1 MKKKWNHKTDELRTR
16 ASQRF
21 EAQHPRRLSSLRERP
36 DAESKEGRN
45 PRLEK
50 RRETVS
56 EVAAKDPFGIGDDDG
71 DVEEPNDR
79 VQAIDAIKAM
89 DTWAGSKLEWNE
101 KAPRSPQCPPT
112 SAYTNVEEPNDR
124 AQRIDAIKAI
134 DTWAGS
140 KLKWKGKASEVSQS
154 PPTSPYNVHSF
165 AEKQRLVRD
174 RRHRNGL
181 VKSRIPRLNSIAD
194 RHLTDHDNSPVDK
207 NGPNGDSK
215 TRPSGSEQF
224 ESSHNEGFQSERL
237 QNDPNEKDS
246 RRDRTE
252 HADKDYPPKSQPIG
266 RDSNYDP
273 QLQLPGS
280 GDALVDDDRII
291 RRDFGSWN
299 PPNEQR
305 SDQVLPSNSVEPDQ
319 DTHETSDRE
328 KEAVSDKRKNNDET
342 GSSSE
347 IDPSFHS
354 NERDVFGPQ
363 PQPSGSKSTLVD
375 ASSIHNLVEEQVHVE
390 TNETKEAPNTPH
402 SLRNIENISHGP
414 QPKSPGDHQTEDSD
428 SQSKTPASDQNRS
441 PDTNQSPHI
450 AQSPDTMESQSPNT
464 LPRSPGDDVMK
475 SPHPQSK
482 PSESDHAKSSDP
494 RPKSPKSDENNI
506 PGLNPKFPESGDVSV
521 EKASVRDHVGE
532 DDDREAC
539 LNGDAPLPE
548 KHKAFVH
555 GSQSPGLL
563 SPDGSINPGS
573 GEDSLVVSPT
583 RTVRPPCSQGTQL
596 LFNVNL

>member
-1 MKKKWNHKTDELRTR
+1 M
-16 ASQRF
+16 
-21 EAQHPRRLSSLRERP
+21 
-36 DAESKEGRN
+36 
-45 PRLEK
+45 
-50 RRETVS
+50 
-56 EVAAKDPFGIGDDDG
+56 
-71 DVEEPNDR
+71 
-79 VQAIDAIKAM
+79 
-89 DTWAGSKLEWNE
+89 
-101 KAPRSPQCPPT
+101 
-112 SAYTNVEEPNDR
+112 EEPNDR

-174 RRHRNGL
+174 RRHRNGP
-181 VKSRIPRLNSIAD
+181 VKSRIPRLHSIAD
-194 RHLTDHDNSPVDK
+194 QH
-207 NGPNGDSK
+207 
-215 TRPSGSEQF
+215 
-224 ESSHNEGFQSERL
+224 
-237 QNDPNEKDS
+237 
-246 RRDRTE
+246 
-252 HADKDYPPKSQPIG
+252 
-266 RDSNYDP
+266 
-273 QLQLPGS
+273 QLPGS
-280 GDALVDDDRII
+280 GDALFDDDRII

-305 SDQVLPSNSVEPDQ
+305 SDQVLPSNSAEPDQ

-390 TNETKEAPNTPH
+390 TNETKEAPDTPH
-402 SLRNIENISHGP
+402 SLRNIENISYGP
-414 QPKSPGDHQTEDSD
+414 QPKSPGDDQTEDSD
-428 SQSKTPASDQNRS
+428 PQSKTPASDQNRS
-441 PDTNQSPHI
+441 PDTNQSPHS

-482 PSESDHAKSSDP
+482 PPESDHAKSSDP
-494 RPKSPKSDENNI
+494 RPKSPKSDQNNI
-506 PGLNPKFPESGDVSV
+506 PGLNPQFPESGDVCV
-521 EKASVRDHVGE
+521 EKTPVRDHVGE
-532 DDDREAC
+532 DDGREAC
-539 LNGDAPLPE
+539 LDGDAPLPE
-548 KHKAFVH
+548 KYKAFVH
-555 GSQSPGLL
+555 GSQSPGSL
-563 SPDGSINPGS
+563 SPDGSIDPGS

-583 RTVRPPCSQGTQL
+583 RTVRPPCSQGTE
-596 LFNVNL
+596 LFLNVNF

>member
-21 EAQHPRRLSSLRERP
+21 EAQHPRRLSSLRERG
-36 DAESKEGRN
+36 DADSKEGRN

-101 KAPRSPQCPPT
+101 KAPRSLQCPPT

-140 KLKWKGKASEVSQS
+140 KSKWKGKASEVSQS

-174 RRHRNGL
+174 RRHRNSM

-194 RHLTDHDNSPVDK
+194 QHLTDHDNSPVVTND
-207 NGPNGDSK
+207 PND
-215 TRPSGSEQF
+215 E
-224 ESSHNEGFQSERL
+224 SERL
-237 QNDPNEKDS
+237 KHDPIEKDS
-246 RRDRTE
+246 RQDRTE
-252 HADKDYPPKSQPIG
+252 QADKDCPPKSQPIG

-280 GDALVDDDRII
+280 GDALFDDDRII

-299 PPNEQR
+299 QPNEQR
-305 SDQVLPSNSVEPDQ
+305 SDQVLPSNSAEPDQ
-319 DTHETSDRE
+319 DIHETSDRE
-328 KEAVSDKRKNNDET
+328 EEAVSDKRKNNDET

-375 ASSIHNLVEEQVHVE
+375 ANSIHNLVEEQVHVE
-390 TNETKEAPNTPH
+390 TNETKKAPDTPR

-414 QPKSPGDHQTEDSD
+414 QPKSPGDDQTEDSD

-450 AQSPDTMESQSPNT
+450 AQSPGTMESQSPDT
-464 LPRSPGDDVMK
+464 LPKSPGDDVMK

-482 PSESDHAKSSDP
+482 SSESDHAKSSDP
-494 RPKSPKSDENNI
+494 RPKSPKSSQNNI
-506 PGLNPKFPESGDVSV
+506 PDLNPQFP
-521 EKASVRDHVGE
+521 ASVRDHVGE

-548 KHKAFVH
+548 KYKAFVH

-563 SPDGSINPGS
+563 SPDGSTNPGS

-583 RTVRPPCSQGTQL
+583 RTVRPPCSQGTE
-596 LFNVNL
+596 LFLNVNF